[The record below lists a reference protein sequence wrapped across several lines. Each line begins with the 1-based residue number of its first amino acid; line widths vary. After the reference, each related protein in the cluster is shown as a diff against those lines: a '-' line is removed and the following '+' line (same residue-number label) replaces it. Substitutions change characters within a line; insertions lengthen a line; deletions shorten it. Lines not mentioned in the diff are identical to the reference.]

1 MSVSIDFDYFYT
13 TGYIEEGFDK
23 KLSKAMAMK
32 WLKADKPLIEKDS
45 AFSPLLENLLKA
57 ALESEMDTIHF
68 KVMDDKNQPGYPD
81 HL

>member
-1 MSVSIDFDYFYT
+1 
-13 TGYIEEGFDK
+13 
-23 KLSKAMAMK
+23 MAMK